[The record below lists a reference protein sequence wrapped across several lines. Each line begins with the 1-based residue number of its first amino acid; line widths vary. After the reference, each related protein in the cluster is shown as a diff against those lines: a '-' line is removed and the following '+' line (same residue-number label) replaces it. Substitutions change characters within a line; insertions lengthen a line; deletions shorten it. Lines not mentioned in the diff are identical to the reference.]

1 MAEAAAAGDAYQV
14 KIVGRMDGQETNNIW
29 HFVAATASD
38 DVLLRLVQVFI
49 QCFITNLLPVL
60 SSSWQM
66 ERVVWKKVHPTLGVE
81 NQYIPGGSLIG
92 GGNANALPSF
102 CSALFSIRTAQGGRS
117 KRGRSFLAGIPE
129 AVTTN
134 SVLNAADPFWAAA
147 LAFAVCVLANFN
159 PGDPPG
165 ANTWFPTVYSRKIG
179 GSTFPFG
186 ANGFTRVTSI
196 SPVAQIATTRSRK
209 VGRGA

>member
-1 MAEAAAAGDAYQV
+1 MPELANAGDAYQV

-29 HFVAATASD
+29 HFVAATAND

-66 ERVVWKKVHPTLGVE
+66 ERVVWKKVTPALGVE
-81 NQYIPGGSLIG
+81 NIYVPGGSLVG
-92 GGNANALPSF
+92 GGAATALPSF

-129 AVTTN
+129 AATLN
-134 SVLNAADPFWAAA
+134 SALDATHAFWVAA
-147 LAFAVCVLANFN
+147 LAFAVCVLSNFN

-165 ANTWFPTVYSRKIG
+165 ANTWFPAVYSRKIG

-186 ANGFTRVTSI
+186 AAGFTRVTSI